1 MSEDV
6 LVIYHHIIAGAQES
20 LDTTANTHFML
31 WSETNL
37 TKCIVALADEV
48 QAQRATIREL
58 QARVETT
65 TWYNG
70 TLLTEL
76 SALRERAAELE
87 TEIQES
93 VGKSYW
99 ICEDCGKA
107 CTPDDGCHCS
117 EYPNAECPTEEMPC

>member
-1 MSEDV
+1 MSADV

-20 LDTTANTHFML
+20 LDTTANTHFMF

-37 TKCIVALADEV
+37 TKCIVALAAAV
-48 QAQRATIREL
+48 QAQQTTIREL

-76 SALRERAAELE
+76 SALRMRAAELE
-87 TEIQES
+87 TILKKQHDAEI
-93 VGKSYW
+93 
-99 ICEDCGKA
+99 I
-107 CTPDDGCHCS
+107 
-117 EYPNAECPTEEMPC
+117 MM